1 MRTLAPFIL
10 LACLGYAA
18 WYYWQAYTDRPLTEH
33 VLLASPAEISS
44 VTVQPWSTPLPF
56 TVTRNEAG
64 GWVVR
69 QGTIQVL
76 DQAEKAEA
84 FVEALGALRTD
95 SVAQRFPAE
104 ELSLLTVHSE
114 AHGAETFALARP
126 LVGPALLRV
135 EATGDVFAL
144 PDAALKPLLPALDFG
159 YYRERRLLRLAPARV
174 DSIVAWQ
181 RDSFLWRL
189 DGPAAA
195 QHAPTFI
202 APADAPYADHFDEIA
217 HQDRYH
223 ATIIL
228 YAAGQ
233 PHTVTAFQDAL
244 WEPPFVLLGTDFPRR
259 YLGLDSLGIPPPV
272 VVE

>member
-1 MRTLAPFIL
+1 MRTLVPILL

-18 WYYWQAYTDRPLTEH
+18 WYYWQAYTDRPLREH

-44 VTVQPWSTPLPF
+44 VSVQPWSAVQPF

-69 QGTIQVL
+69 EGTIQVL

-84 FVEALGALRTD
+84 FVEALAALRTD

-126 LVGPALLRV
+126 LEGPALLRV

-144 PDAALKPLLPALDFG
+144 PEAALRPLLPALDFN

-181 RDSFLWRL
+181 RDSFLWRIT
-189 DGPAAA
+189 GPAAA
-195 QHAPTFI
+195 LHAPTFI

-233 PHTVTAFQDAL
+233 PHRVTVFQDAL
-244 WEPPFVLLGTDFPRR
+244 WQPPWVLVGADFPRR
-259 YLGLDSLGIPPPV
+259 FLGLDSLSFPQPGEI
-272 VVE
+272 E